1 MHSVSKLVAD
11 SDNYVAQDRVSAV
24 GVGLYPNDVLVL
36 YAKLLSSLG
45 CEVDMAL
52 CYDNA
57 LLDRYL
63 ACRTSQC
70 TSRSTCDIA
79 ALADSNAKTDGACV
93 GSGKLYLIS

>member
-57 LLDRYL
+57 LLNRYL
-63 ACRTSQC
+63 ACRKC
-70 TSRSTCDIA
+70 
-79 ALADSNAKTDGACV
+79 ALRFYPVKFTRKSKIGRASCRERV
-93 GSGKLYLIS
+93 